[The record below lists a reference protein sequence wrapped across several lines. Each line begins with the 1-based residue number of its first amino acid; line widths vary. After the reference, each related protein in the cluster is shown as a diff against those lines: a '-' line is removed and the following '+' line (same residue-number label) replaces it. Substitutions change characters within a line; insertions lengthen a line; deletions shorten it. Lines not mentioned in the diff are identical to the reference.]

1 MTERINNMA
10 RKDITHHT
18 ELVLI
23 VVSLKMR
30 DVVLFHLPFIEM
42 KMVIT

>member
-1 MTERINNMA
+1 MTKRINNMA
-10 RKDITHHT
+10 RKDVTHHT

-30 DVVLFHLPFIEM
+30 DVVLFHSQSIKM